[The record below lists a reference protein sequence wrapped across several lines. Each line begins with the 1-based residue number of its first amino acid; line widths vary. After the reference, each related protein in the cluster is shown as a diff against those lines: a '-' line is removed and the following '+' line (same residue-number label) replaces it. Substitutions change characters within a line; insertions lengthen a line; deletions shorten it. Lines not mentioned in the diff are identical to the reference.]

1 MPQEPPEE
9 RKPQPKS
16 EPGAGHPTPAPR
28 LHMAFVAIGGEVNP
42 LLLGVRTFANHA
54 ELVSHLRNSSSELG
68 QLTSNHRCVRL
79 LCHLRT
85 GQILRVQDPP
95 CSVLASGRMA
105 HVVFALGDRPGLSQD
120 EALELGELLARKRS
134 LAAQS
139 ASRKIR
145 LEANHDP
152 DRGEKSKDI
161 ELSREELEALEA
173 VLDEVRDQEG
183 LPRFERLRNEVL
195 QALREG
201 PPPSGRLGQMRP

>member
-1 MPQEPPEE
+1 
-9 RKPQPKS
+9 
-16 EPGAGHPTPAPR
+16 
-28 LHMAFVAIGGEVNP
+28 
-42 LLLGVRTFANHA
+42 
-54 ELVSHLRNSSSELG
+54 
-68 QLTSNHRCVRL
+68 
-79 LCHLRT
+79 
-85 GQILRVQDPP
+85 
-95 CSVLASGRMA
+95 MA

-173 VLDEVRDQEG
+173 VLDEVRDQVG
-183 LPRFERLRNEVL
+183 LPQFERLRNEVL

>member
-1 MPQEPPEE
+1 
-9 RKPQPKS
+9 
-16 EPGAGHPTPAPR
+16 
-28 LHMAFVAIGGEVNP
+28 
-42 LLLGVRTFANHA
+42 
-54 ELVSHLRNSSSELG
+54 
-68 QLTSNHRCVRL
+68 
-79 LCHLRT
+79 
-85 GQILRVQDPP
+85 
-95 CSVLASGRMA
+95 MA

-145 LEANHDP
+145 LEANRDP

-183 LPRFERLRNEVL
+183 LPRLERLRNEVL

-201 PPPSGRLGQMRP
+201 PPPSGRLCQMRP